1 MRFVWG
7 YFGIATALSVAF
19 SLLLA
24 RITAGEG
31 LRTSYIVATASALA
45 LAWPL
50 TLPMV
55 AFGSVAATQLIRTA
69 LRKKA
74 SAASGR
80 AAVVSP
86 LGARV

>member
-7 YFGIATALSVAF
+7 YFGIAVALSVAF
-19 SLLLA
+19 SLLLG

-31 LRTSYIVATASALA
+31 IRTAYLVAAASVLA

-74 SAASGR
+74 AAAGR
-80 AAVVSP
+80 AALVSP
-86 LGARV
+86 LGAKV